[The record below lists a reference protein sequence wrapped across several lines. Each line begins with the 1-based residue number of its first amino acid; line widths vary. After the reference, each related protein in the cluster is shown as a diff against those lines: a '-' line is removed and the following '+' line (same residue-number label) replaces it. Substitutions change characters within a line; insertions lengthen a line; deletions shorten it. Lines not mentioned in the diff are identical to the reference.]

1 MEMQKEIQ
9 KVKVP
14 MISRERLMAIQM
26 AQMKERLT
34 EFRKVEMR
42 ALMILKER
50 PMALQTAV
58 MR

>member
-1 MEMQKEIQ
+1 
-9 KVKVP
+9 
-14 MISRERLMAIQM
+14 MAIQM